1 MRGEKHGTVRGHQEE
16 RSEQLLLHQRRIPL
30 SVRSGY
36 LSVSDTGVWGV
47 VGVVLSVLLVREHE

>member
-1 MRGEKHGTVRGHQEE
+1 MSHRDNGAP
-16 RSEQLLLHQRRIPL
+16 LRIPL

-47 VGVVLSVLLVREHE
+47 VGVVLSVLLVRGHR